1 MTKQKIF
8 QPSRTESRTDG
19 TLPEAKVTGEKSVS
33 SLLFSAVPRVEEAN
47 METEAENRIALAGII
62 VEDPAAAN
70 EVNRIL
76 HDFSQWI
83 VGRMGIP
90 YCSRGVSIISVVLD
104 APQPVL
110 SSLSGKLGMVD
121 GVSVKTICSK
131 ANK

>member
-1 MTKQKIF
+1 MEESARKAQENLLAATKL
-8 QPSRTESRTDG
+8 RE
-19 TLPEAKVTGEKSVS
+19 
-33 SLLFSAVPRVEEAN
+33 
-47 METEAENRIALAGII
+47 ETEAENRIALAGII

-90 YCSRGVSIISVVLD
+90 YRSRGVSIISVVLD

-110 SSLSGKLGMVD
+110 SALSGKLGMVD
-121 GVSVKTICSK
+121 GVSVKTVCSK

>member
-1 MTKQKIF
+1 
-8 QPSRTESRTDG
+8 
-19 TLPEAKVTGEKSVS
+19 
-33 SLLFSAVPRVEEAN
+33 

-90 YCSRGVSIISVVLD
+90 YRSRGVSIISVVLD

-110 SSLSGKLGMVD
+110 SSLSGNLGMVD
-121 GVSVKTICSK
+121 GVSVKTVCSK

>member
-1 MTKQKIF
+1 M
-8 QPSRTESRTDG
+8 
-19 TLPEAKVTGEKSVS
+19 PEAKVTGEKSVS
-33 SLLFSAVPRVEEAN
+33 SLLFSVVPRVEEAN

-90 YCSRGVSIISVVLD
+90 YRSRGVSIISVVLD

-121 GVSVKTICSK
+121 GVSVKTVCSK

>member
-1 MTKQKIF
+1 M
-8 QPSRTESRTDG
+8 
-19 TLPEAKVTGEKSVS
+19 PEAKVTGEKSVS
-33 SLLFSAVPRVEEAN
+33 SLLFSVVPRVEEAN

-90 YCSRGVSIISVVLD
+90 YRSRGVSIISVVLD

-110 SSLSGKLGMVD
+110 SALSGKLGMVD
-121 GVSVKTICSK
+121 GVSVKTVCSK

>member
-1 MTKQKIF
+1 M
-8 QPSRTESRTDG
+8 
-19 TLPEAKVTGEKSVS
+19 PEAKVTGEKSVA
-33 SLLFSAVPRVEEAN
+33 SLLFSVVSRVEEAN

-90 YCSRGVSIISVVLD
+90 YRSRGVSIISVVLD

-110 SSLSGKLGMVD
+110 SALSGKLGMVD
-121 GVSVKTICSK
+121 GVSVKTVCSK

>member
-1 MTKQKIF
+1 
-8 QPSRTESRTDG
+8 
-19 TLPEAKVTGEKSVS
+19 
-33 SLLFSAVPRVEEAN
+33 

-76 HDFSQWI
+76 HDFSPWI

-90 YCSRGVSIISVVLD
+90 YRSRGVSIISVVLD

-121 GVSVKTICSK
+121 GVSVKTVCSK